1 MQANTTQQALQFVDE
16 SVPALQLVDL
26 SVPVDANHWEPDVIR
41 CEYIDHR
48 RGADLLGSAL
58 IHSRGRD
65 SLRARVSEWLKHKL
79 GLGVDHRDFP
89 DGKGLSLMRYTLT
102 THTGTHM
109 DAPFHYGDV
118 DAKGRRARTIC
129 EVPLEWC
136 FRDGVVLDVRGPAGA
151 GPVTRDEVLA
161 ALGRIGY
168 TLKPLDVVLLR
179 TGGDTHVGKPG
190 YFSGFRGVTE
200 AATRWLVE
208 QGIRVIGIDSF
219 GFDAPFHQML
229 EDYLRTGKPSALW
242 PAHLFGRESEYCQ
255 LERLA
260 NLDKLE
266 RPYGFKVSC
275 FPIKLARADA
285 AWCRVVAL
293 V

>member
-1 MQANTTQQALQFVDE
+1 MQGTDMDLTTADNT
-16 SVPALQLVDL
+16 LQLIDL
-26 SVPVDANHWEPDVIR
+26 SVPVDADHWEPDVIKR
-41 CEYIDHR
+41 EYIDHQ

-58 IHSRGRD
+58 IHSRGGSSR
-65 SLRARVSEWLKHKL
+65 LGRAREWLKHKL

-118 DAKGRRARTIC
+118 DARGERARTIC

-136 FRDGVVLDVRGPAGA
+136 FRDGVVLDVRAPPEQ
-151 GPVTRDEVLA
+151 GPVTREELVAELD
-161 ALGRIGY
+161 RIGY
-168 TLKPLDVVLLR
+168 VLKPLDVVLLR
-179 TGGDTHVGKPG
+179 TGGDTQVGQRD
-190 YFSGFRGVTE
+190 YFLRFRGVTAE
-200 AATRWLVE
+200 ATAWLVE
-208 QGIRVIGIDSF
+208 QGIRVIGVDSF
-219 GFDAPFHQML
+219 GFDAPFHRML
-229 EDYLRTGKPSALW
+229 ESYLKSRDPRELW
-242 PAHLFGRESEYCQ
+242 PAHLFGRVREYCQ

-260 NLDKLE
+260 HLDRISK
-266 RPYGFKVSC
+266 PHGFKVSC

-285 AWCRVVAL
+285 AWCRVVAI